1 MIHYL
6 KLIRPLNLLVIIFTM
21 WVMRFKVEFAL
32 IQPWDF
38 VFAFSDTLFWILVAS
53 VVFIAAG
60 GNIINDYFDTKTD
73 SINKPDEVIVGHG
86 VSRRKAMT
94 AHLVLS
100 SIGFV
105 LGLYIAYKAENISF
119 AMVHLFAIISL
130 YFYSI
135 YLKKNILL
143 GNLLVAVLAAAVP
156 LIYGLFEIPLLIKYY
171 TPQLAEV
178 LKDST
183 FQPADYFRIML
194 NWFFGFGAFAF
205 LLNLS
210 REIIK
215 DLQDFEG
222 DTAIGRKTLP
232 IAYGVSTANWVVL
245 GLNLT
250 TIGLIFWVYKS
261 YINHNLSI
269 QYLLIVVVLPVL
281 IAGCLLFYKSTN
293 ATKWSSWLM
302 KIAMVG
308 GLGFAFLIQSILG

>member
-6 KLIRPLNLLVIIFTM
+6 KLIRPLNLLVIVFTM
-21 WVMRFKVEFAL
+21 WVMRFKVELAL
-32 IQPWDF
+32 IEPWDF
-38 VFAFSDTLFWILVAS
+38 VFALNDSLFWILVAS

-73 SINKPDEVIVGHG
+73 SINNPEEVIVGHG

-100 SIGFV
+100 SIGFI
-105 LGLYIAYKAENISF
+105 LGLYMAYKAENISF
-119 AMVHLFAIISL
+119 AMIHLFAIISL

-143 GNLLVAVLAAAVP
+143 GNLLVALLAAAVP

-171 TPQLAEV
+171 TPQLTEV
-178 LKDST
+178 LKEST

-215 DLQDFEG
+215 DIQDADG
-222 DTAIGRKTLP
+222 DMEIGRKTLP
-232 IAYGVSTANWVVL
+232 IVYGKNTANWVAFGV
-245 GLNLT
+245 NII
-250 TIGLIFWVYKS
+250 TIALLFWVYKS
-261 YINHNLSI
+261 FINHNLSI
-269 QYLLIVVVLPVL
+269 QYLLLTVVLPIFV
-281 IAGCLLFYKSTN
+281 AGCLVFYKTEKAIN
-293 ATKWSSWLM
+293 WASWLM